1 MLHNESKTAKKQEIS
16 TVIKKNWVG
25 LDSRANT
32 KKYTNTNDS
41 TLDYNLDYKLNFD
54 SSNNSVDDVK
64 YYNSKN
70 IDNISTFNNSDLP
83 IESHP
88 NIEAL
93 AQCLIKK
100 IDTLQDTQIDSKHIE
115 QITLQAFQYYE
126 KLRYE
131 IEKTNIYVQKLEYKN
146 NALETKIDS
155 LISQNEAMIE
165 HCTQIETMCQSFFSK
180 NIQLENK
187 ILALSQQVYFLDDKE
202 NVLEFSSKNELEEN
216 NITDNIEN
224 TLQNTSHQKENY
236 FIPES
241 KYTHSSIIQDQRTVE
256 SINILADEKIDIKEL
271 IKSKSKVESFI
282 KKNYPDDY
290 RIIRQY
296 DKKSLKSLVNK
307 FLGLN

>member
-1 MLHNESKTAKKQEIS
+1 MLYNESNTAKKQEVS

-32 KKYTNTNDS
+32 KKYTNTNDN
-41 TLDYNLDYKLNFD
+41 TLDYKLNYD
-54 SSNNSVDDVK
+54 SSNNSVDDVN
-64 YYNSKN
+64 YYNSKK
-70 IDNISTFNNSDLP
+70 IDNISPFNNSGLS

-100 IDTLQDTQIDSKHIE
+100 IDTLQDTQIDSRYIK
-115 QITLQAFQYYE
+115 QIISQAFQPYE
-126 KLRYE
+126 KLNYE
-131 IEKTNIYVQKLEYKN
+131 IEKTNIYVQKLECKN
-146 NALETKIDS
+146 NVLETKIDS

-165 HCTQIETMCQSFFSK
+165 HCTQIEAMCQSFFSK

-216 NITDNIEN
+216 NIIDNIEN
-224 TLQNTSHQKENY
+224 TLQNTPPQKENY

-296 DKKSLKSLVNK
+296 NKKSLKSLVNK